1 MRALKQLLIKDIKDL
16 LRDPRIFIPF
26 IISAILLPVVGIVVV
41 QGFRQSVQVVITK
54 PIESFAV
61 VDLDSSDLSKFIIN
75 ALNSSENVR
84 IEIFRDV
91 RKALA
96 ESRSEF
102 IVIIPPG
109 FANKFR
115 SYVNGSEDIPVLVV
129 IQRVESV
136 GLGIESARA
145 YRGVEIISSILRS
158 MLANRLGISRALPAL
173 LNPITSDVLLYLEPR
188 QVFIYIAG
196 PTTTMLT
203 LPMFIAPL
211 IVAIIGLTVLQIAAT
226 SMALENEVKTFE
238 TLLTFPIPRS
248 SILLSKILGSFVV
261 GLIGSLFTVIGFAI
275 YTYMVSIGIAQYTT
289 TIAPSKSPAIQLL
302 LSLGIQNIVSPL
314 SLLVPKASFLTMIV
328 VSSTIMVFFLAV
340 LGVIIGALSS
350 DVRIAST
357 FIGPLAMPIFIAIYF
372 IGFTDPLHLDSL
384 VRLILLSIPITQT
397 ALLSKLM
404 IVNLWLPEISIGMAI
419 SLSLTLAMLVISSK
433 LLSMETLA
441 RIHYYLTRRKMHQPH

>member
-91 RKALA
+91 RKALV

-102 IVIIPPG
+102 IVVIPPG

-115 SYVNGSEDIPVLVV
+115 SYVNGSGGTPVLVV

-196 PTTTMLT
+196 PTTTTLT

-289 TIAPSKSPAIQLL
+289 TIAPLKSPAIQLL

-314 SLLVPKASFLTMIV
+314 SLLIPKISFLAMIV
-328 VSSTIMVFFLAV
+328 VSSI
-340 LGVIIGALSS
+340 
-350 DVRIAST
+350 D
-357 FIGPLAMPIFIAIYF
+357 
-372 IGFTDPLHLDSL
+372 
-384 VRLILLSIPITQT
+384 
-397 ALLSKLM
+397 
-404 IVNLWLPEISIGMAI
+404 
-419 SLSLTLAMLVISSK
+419 
-433 LLSMETLA
+433 
-441 RIHYYLTRRKMHQPH
+441 RKSVV